1 MAESASLIGQIISH
15 YRILEKLGGGG
26 MGVVYKAEDT
36 RLHRAVGL
44 KFLPPEMLHDSA
56 ALERFRREAQAAS
69 ALNHPNICTIYDVG
83 EQDGQQFIAMEYLE
97 GKTLKHIIAGRPM
110 ELDQLV
116 NVAIEVADALD
127 AAHTKGIVHRDI
139 KPANIFVINN
149 GHAKILDFGLAKLA
163 PTVKR
168 EKEGFG
174 TSELATVVTSEEH
187 LTSPGMALGTVAY
200 MSPEQALGK
209 ELDAR
214 TDLFSFGAVLYEMA
228 TGSLP
233 FRGDT
238 SAALF
243 DAILHKEPTA
253 PVRLNPV
260 LPAELE
266 HIINKCLEKD
276 RELRYQHAADTRS
289 DLRRLKRDTD
299 SSRSSAAS
307 AVDTGPA
314 LTAAT
319 PAAPSSSAQILLGEA
334 RKHKVGLRLTLLGLG
349 VLLAGLGVYLHRR
362 TTVKNEWNLQTMKI
376 NRVTRSGNA
385 SDVAISPD
393 GRFVVYVLHE
403 AGRFS
408 LNVRQVATGSDVQ
421 ILPPDETEIH
431 GLTFSPDGNYVYYLL
446 SDKTTFLHPV
456 LYQMPVLGGTPHQ
469 LIRDVAD
476 AISFSPDG
484 TQFAFVRHALVPR
497 EASSNNASMVEELV
511 LTAKTDGTGERLLMT
526 RTEFEDLQFGPAWS
540 PDGKTIAVS
549 TYEPVENKT
558 PGGVLSAISVADGS
572 VREIYSTPGPLG
584 RPRWLPDGT
593 GLLVAMG
600 DRPWAASGQLWYIP
614 FSAGEAHRL
623 TNDLTEYQLCCLDLT
638 RDGKTLVDDEM
649 TTVSDLWVAPAGDA
663 ARAKQVTSNERVGP
677 FLSWMPNGS
686 LVYSDW
692 DGSVFTLNPNGSGR
706 SQLTPKEA
714 YNMWPSACGDGR
726 YVIYVSWRGQQQA
739 LWRVDSNGSDPVRL
753 TNDSW
758 VVYPECS
765 PDGKS
770 VVYRGVILGPGGAIV
785 DGLWIVPTT
794 NERPPQ
800 LIVRESEL
808 WWASQISPD
817 GKMIAYVVAP
827 AERSSV
833 CQLKVIPFT
842 GGAPIYQRDWRG
854 DFGPPRWAPDS
865 RALEY
870 LLTRDGTSNVW
881 QQKLTGGPPKQIT
894 NFKSGLIFD
903 FSWSRDGKQLGLIRG
918 SQSSD
923 VIMISH

>member
-1 MAESASLIGQIISH
+1 MADSDAFIGQTVSH

-26 MGVVYKAEDT
+26 MGVVYRAEDT
-36 RLHRAVGL
+36 RLDRSVAL
-44 KFLPPEMLHDSA
+44 KFLPEHLAHDAHS
-56 ALERFRREAQAAS
+56 LERFKREAKAAS
-69 ALNHPNICTIYDVG
+69 ALNHPNICTIH
-83 EQDGQQFIAMEYLE
+83 EISEEDGLCFIAMEYLE
-97 GKTLKHIIAGRPM
+97 GHTLKHLIRGRPM
-110 ELDQLV
+110 EMETLLRI
-116 NVAIEVADALD
+116 AIDVTDALD
-127 AAHTKGIVHRDI
+127 AAHSQGIVHRDI
-139 KPANIFVINN
+139 KPANILVTKR
-149 GHAKILDFGLAKLA
+149 GHAKILDFGLAKMPMREGNEEYPG
-163 PTVKR
+163 PTQTA
-168 EKEGFG
+168 E
-174 TSELATVVTSEEH
+174 TLSEEL
-187 LTSPGMALGTVAY
+187 LTSPGTAVGTVAY

-209 ELDAR
+209 PLDAR

-228 TGSLP
+228 TGKLP

-243 DAILHKEPTA
+243 DAILHKA
-253 PVRLNPV
+253 PIAAIRLNPEI
-260 LPAELE
+260 PAALE
-266 HIINKCLEKD
+266 NSINKCLEKD
-276 RELRYQHAADTRS
+276 RELRYQHAGDVRT
-289 DLRRLKRDTD
+289 DLKRLKRDTD

-334 RKHKVGLRLTLLGLG
+334 RKHKVGLGLTLLGLG
-349 VLLAGLGVYLHRR
+349 VLLAGLGVYPYRH
-362 TTVKNEWNLQTMKI
+362 TTVKNEWNVQTMKI

-403 AGRFS
+403 AGRYS

-469 LIRDVAD
+469 LIRDVVD
-476 AISFSPDG
+476 AITFSPDG
-484 TQFAFVRHALVPR
+484 TQFAFVRHALVPGG
-497 EASSNNASMVEELV
+497 ALSNNASMVEELV
-511 LTAKTDGTGERLLMT
+511 LTANADGTGERLLVT
-526 RTEFEDLQFGPAWS
+526 LSELEDLQFGPAWS

-549 TYEPVENKT
+549 TYAPVENKI

-638 RDGKTLVDDEM
+638 RDGKTLVDNEL
-649 TTVSDLWVAPAGDA
+649 TTVSDLWVAPAGEA
-663 ARAKQVTSNERVGP
+663 ARAKQVTSDERVGA
-677 FLSWMPNGS
+677 FFSWMPNGS

-714 YNMWPSACGDGR
+714 YNLWPSACGDGR
-726 YVIYVSWRGQQQA
+726 YVIYVSGRRQQEQA

-758 VVYPECS
+758 VIFPECS

-770 VVYRGVILGPGGAIV
+770 VVYRSISVGPGGAIA
-785 DGLWIVPTT
+785 DGLWTVPITG
-794 NERPPQ
+794 ERPPQ
-800 LIVRESEL
+800 LIAKEPQL

-817 GKMIAYVVAP
+817 GKIIAYVVAP

-854 DFGPPRWAPDS
+854 DMGPPRWAPDS
-865 RALEY
+865 AALEY
-870 LLTRDGTSNVW
+870 RLTRDGTSNVW